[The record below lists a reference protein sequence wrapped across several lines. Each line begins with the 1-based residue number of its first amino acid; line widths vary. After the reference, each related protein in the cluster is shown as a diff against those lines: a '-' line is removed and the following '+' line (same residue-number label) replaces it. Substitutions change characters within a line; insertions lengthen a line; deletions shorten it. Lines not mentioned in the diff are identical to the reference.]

1 MDKKA
6 KKILQY
12 AFWTVLAAV
21 LVYYCLRSIDWKQF
35 MEALRLC
42 RWEYVLL
49 SMALGVLVFLVRG
62 NRWRMLLLPFDASTS
77 RVTTFN
83 AYTICMAVNLAL
95 PRAGE
100 VARLGYVVKHSATD
114 GEGRRLLTFDKAL
127 GTLLIERAWD
137 ALVTL
142 GMAAVLLLVM
152 WESFGS
158 FLLES
163 MEGLGGVSA
172 LWWIAAGLVTLA
184 VGLLFLAWRLRGKG
198 GVWAKIWGFVDGI
211 GSGLGSF
218 LQMKD
223 AWLFLVYTVVVWL
236 IYWLMSACI
245 VWALQDIEAFSGLT
259 MTDAFFLMI
268 AGSISSV
275 VPVPGGFGAYHG
287 VVCGALFSIWGIPLG
302 TGMIFATLN
311 HESQVL
317 TQALC
322 GLASYL
328 HESFIRR

>member
-184 VGLLFLAWRLRGKG
+184 VGLLFLAWRLRGEG

>member
-223 AWLFLVYTVVVWL
+223 AWLFLVYTVAVWL